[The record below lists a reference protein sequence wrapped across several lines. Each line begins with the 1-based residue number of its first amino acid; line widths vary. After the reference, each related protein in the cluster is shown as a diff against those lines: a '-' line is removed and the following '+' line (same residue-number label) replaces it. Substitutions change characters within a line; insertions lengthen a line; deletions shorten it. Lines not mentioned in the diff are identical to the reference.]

1 VSAVVMKTLRLSPAA
16 ADWLVVDSGLSV
28 SPVSPFASLREAPPR
43 SSPAERAAAAE
54 AELFAAGITFGP
66 DGEGDSPAAPF
77 REGLELLARPEA
89 RIQIVTQ
96 AAGKAPI
103 KMSLYAHAGHA
114 VPLVFDGQIFH
125 VGPRRPLDATF
136 AALQEQVRAPR
147 ALEGRQI
154 LFWPSVLSVWA
165 MLWPGANPKLE
176 ERLTLEEALGRL
188 GAPTVGKD
196 KVEAVLRELE
206 QKDLL
211 FREAGSLSVPSEYRP
226 WLRAALSGDRLQID
240 YTPLDGDRPSEGDE
254 RSARLTFVGPSGG
267 RVLSRTLAGEELTQA
282 LRGTP
287 ATEERAIRLSALP
300 AEPLANILRLHLGLA
315 KPD

>member
-1 VSAVVMKTLRLSPAA
+1 MKTLRLSSAA
-16 ADWLVVDSGLSV
+16 VDWVVADSGLTI
-28 SPVSPFASLREAPPR
+28 SPVSPLAVLREAPPL
-43 SSPAERAAAAE
+43 SSPADRAAAAE
-54 AELFAAGITFGP
+54 AELFAVGISFGP
-66 DGEGDSPAAPF
+66 DAEKDNAATPF
-77 REGLELLARPEA
+77 REGVELLAQPEA

-96 AAGKAPI
+96 AAGKAPV
-103 KMSLYAHAGHA
+103 KMSLYARAGQA
-114 VPLVFDGQIFH
+114 VPLVFDGQSFH

-154 LFWPSVLSVWA
+154 LFWPSVLSVWV
-165 MLWPGANPKLE
+165 MLWPGASPKLE

-211 FREAGSLSVPSEYRP
+211 FREAGSVSVPSAYRP

-240 YTPLDGDRPSEGDE
+240 YVPLDGDHAPDGEE
-254 RSARLTFVGPSGG
+254 RSARLTFVGPSGA
-267 RVLSRTLAGEELTQA
+267 RVLSRTLTGEELAQA

-287 ATEERAIRLSALP
+287 ATEERAIRLSALHG
-300 AEPLANILRLHLGLA
+300 EPLANILRLHLGLA